1 MPPFH
6 SRSTGALS
14 RALISSVGVSF
25 SAWMSKRSRTSGL
38 SAMLLAARGNTPPP
52 AEISEVS

>member
-25 SAWMSKRSRTSGL
+25 SASMSKRSRTSGL
-38 SAMLLAARGNTPPP
+38 RVMLLAARGKIPPP
-52 AEISEVS
+52 AEISLVS